1 MAAAERKFI
10 RPAMRVMITNFMIAV
25 HFWLM

>member
-1 MAAAERKFI
+1 MVTAERKFI
-10 RPAMRVMITNFMIAV
+10 RPAVRVMITNFMIAV